1 MKKFIFTAV
10 ALVCALFV
18 LAGCHKHVSDC
29 EFKCTED
36 EVCAQCGEVVRSA
49 TDHTLKNKATCTE
62 DGVCYVCGEVLEE
75 KTDHA
80 LPDDAVCTDDLY
92 CEKCGE
98 LVQEGKDHETE
109 GEATCTEDEVCTVC
123 GEVVTEAL
131 GHTPGP
137 EATATA
143 NQVCMVCG
151 EILKYATGN
160 SNSTTPSEPV
170 VFVPETISGGHYNN
184 NINAYYSG
192 SVLVCGDYA
201 LEYFSSSPSGSSN
214 YANIV
219 NNFANKYP
227 NLNVTSVLVP
237 KSCAFN
243 APAGYAD
250 QFSNQQSF
258 INSTYA
264 MMNGSVNTA
273 DVIGIMAQ
281 HKGEYMF
288 YRTDHHWTSLGA
300 YYASVAH
307 CQANGITARELSSYE
322 TVTNTGFI
330 GTLYSFCNS
339 PKPSCLLANPDYT
352 VGHLPNTPYTT
363 SGYPGT
369 AIVQSSKSYAGMFL
383 GGDQGF
389 LRFVTE
395 NKNGK
400 KLMIFKESYGN
411 AFAPY
416 MIDYYEEVIVIDIR
430 YSTDSVAS
438 MIANYGITDV
448 IIINNVQAAI
458 SLQNTLATKIM
469 S

>member
-1 MKKFIFTAV
+1 MKKFVFTAV
-10 ALVCALFV
+10 VLACALFV
-18 LAGCHKHVSDC
+18 LAGCHEHASNGQ
-29 EFKCTED
+29 FKCTED
-36 EVCAQCGEVVRSA
+36 EVCAQCGEVIRPASE
-49 TDHTLKNKATCTE
+49 HTPGQKATCTV

-75 KTDHA
+75 ETGHT
-80 LPDDAVCTDDLY
+80 LPDDRICTEDLKCTVCDAVI
-92 CEKCGE
+92 E
-98 LVQEGKDHETE
+98 QAKDHETE

-137 EATATA
+137 EATATT

-160 SNSTTPSEPV
+160 SGSTTPGEPV
-170 VFVPETISGGHYNN
+170 VFIPETISGGHYNN

-192 SVLVCGDYA
+192 NVLVCGDYA
-201 LEYFSSSPSGSSN
+201 LEYFSMNSAGSSG
-214 YANIV
+214 YATII

-237 KSCAFN
+237 KSSTFN
-243 APAGYAD
+243 APSGYNN
-250 QFSNQQSF
+250 QFNNHQSF
-258 INSTYA
+258 INSTYS
-264 MMNGSVNTA
+264 MMNSNVNKA
-273 DVIGIMAQ
+273 DVIGIMSQ

-352 VGHLPNTPYTT
+352 VGHLPATPYTT

-448 IIINNVQAAI
+448 IIINNIQAAV
-458 SLQNTLATKIM
+458 SLQSTLSSKIM